1 MRLNKNNPYPIIK
14 STPEM
19 EEKIRKLNKRTIQ
32 SLKYY
37 EDRIIGDMQTASMET
52 ATMLDYS
59 SRYGTDDFG
68 MEDNPKTKKKGS
80 R

>member
-19 EEKIRKLNKRTIQ
+19 EEKIRELNKRTIQ
-32 SLKYY
+32 SINYY
-37 EDRIIGDMQTASMET
+37 EAGIISDMQDASMET

-68 MEDNPKTKKKGS
+68 MEGSSKIKKKGS